1 MGGANTG
8 EALGLGFNHRSER
21 ISPQGTLLLKM
32 RTKNWGQSALLR
44 AGRLARSS
52 DFGRRYA
59 ARELRLDRLTKAI

>member
-32 RTKNWGQSALLR
+32 RTDGEQFVLR
-44 AGRLARSS
+44 DGLAKECCIYRAS
-52 DFGRRYA
+52 FGVGLA
-59 ARELRLDRLTKAI
+59 